1 MTEQDQERNWL
12 ERARRGDGEA
22 IGELY
27 RRYAH
32 AVYRYVYYR
41 LGDAERAEDVTADV
55 FVRALEA
62 LPRFRERGLPFSA
75 WLYRVAA
82 ARVADDFRRKR
93 RRPAEPLPLEMAE
106 SAAGPEEVA
115 EERWRA
121 EQLQRLVRCL
131 PEVQQQVLIL
141 RFVER
146 LSHAE
151 VARIIGRSEGAVRVI
166 QYRALRELRRLLEQE
181 DEAAYGT
188 NRHAGQG
195 KSA

>member
-1 MTEQDQERNWL
+1 MTQEDQERSWL

-41 LGDAERAEDVTADV
+41 LGDVEQAEDVTADV

-75 WLYRVAA
+75 WLYRIAA
-82 ARVADDFRRKR
+82 ARVADAFRRKR
-93 RRPAEPLPLEMAE
+93 RRPMEPLAGDLTE
-106 SAAGPEEVA
+106 SSAGPEEVA

-121 EQLQRLVRCL
+121 EQLRRLVGQL
-131 PEVQQQVLIL
+131 PEIQQQVLVL

-151 VARIIGRSEGAVRVI
+151 VARIIGRSEGAVRVM
-166 QYRALRELRRLLEQE
+166 QHRALRELKRLLEQE
-181 DEAAYGT
+181 DGAES
-188 NRHAGQG
+188 RVQR
-195 KSA
+195 K